1 MTTESTRDGGRGEHP
16 PAPAPA
22 HAAPD
27 RSVGDGPYRR
37 LILRNVTLADG
48 TGAPPYGPVDVVIE
62 GNRIQSIFVLPPL
75 GGPRLQPPERPAA
88 GPDGHELDLTGHWVL
103 PGLIDAHG
111 HIGWE
116 NHVPGA
122 QYVYDLWLANGITT
136 VREPGCFI
144 NGLDFVAGEARRSA
158 ANAIAAPRIH
168 PYAGFGLGRRE
179 PFATA
184 DEAARWVGEVAA
196 AGATGLKLWGY
207 GREIYEATL
216 REANRLGL
224 GTMCHHQQSY
234 VVQANALD
242 SARWGLGSIEHWYGL
257 PEALFADRRFQ
268 DFSPDY
274 NYQDEFRRF
283 ADAGRLWAQAAPAGS
298 PHYERVLGEL
308 VATGVTLDPTFGVY
322 VGLRDAERVQSSYW
336 HADYTSP
343 MLWDYW
349 QPHSGG
355 HGSFF
360 DEWGTEQETAWRENF
375 RLWMSFVKD
384 FHDRGGRVTV
394 GTDPGSIFTL
404 FGFAYAQELE
414 LLREAGLRPL
424 EIVHAAT
431 LAGAE
436 LLGVSG
442 ETGSVEPGK
451 LADLLVVPANP
462 LANLKVLYAT
472 HPSLSPGGRR
482 LTIKDGI
489 VYDAAALLGR
499 VRETVAEERERRTAG
514 FAS

>member
-1 MTTESTRDGGRGEHP
+1 MTDVAHSSYSSRPD
-16 PAPAPA
+16 

-27 RSVGDGPYRR
+27 RTIGSGPYSR
-37 LILRNVTLADG
+37 LILRNVTVVDG
-48 TGAPPYGPVDVVIE
+48 TGAPPYGPVDVVVE
-62 GNRIQSIFVLPPL
+62 GNRIHSIFVLPPL
-75 GGPRLQPPERPAA
+75 GGPRLQPAERPEA
-88 GPDGHELDLTGHWVL
+88 GPGGQEIDLSGHYVL

-144 NGLDFVAGEARRSA
+144 NGLEFVTGEARRSE
-158 ANAIAAPRIH
+158 ANEIAAPRIH
-168 PYAGFGLGRRE
+168 PYVGFGLDRQE
-179 PFATA
+179 PFRTA
-184 DEAARWVGEVAA
+184 EEAVAWVNEVAA
-196 AGATGLKLWGY
+196 AGARGLKLWGY
-207 GREIYEATL
+207 GSEIYEATL
-216 REANRLGL
+216 REATRLGL
-224 GTMCHHQQSY
+224 GSMCHHQQGY
-234 VVQANALD
+234 VSQVNALD
-242 SARWGLGSIEHWYGL
+242 SARWGLGSVEHWYGL
-257 PEALFADRRFQ
+257 PEALFSDRRFQ
-268 DFSPDY
+268 HFSLDY

-283 ADAGRLWAQAAPAGS
+283 ADAGKLWQQAAPAGS
-298 PHYERVLGEL
+298 PHYEKVIEEL
-308 VATGVTLDPTFGVY
+308 VASGVTLDPTFGVY

-336 HADYTSP
+336 HSEYTSP

-360 DEWGTEQETAWRENF
+360 DEWGTEQETAWRSNF
-375 RLWMSFVKD
+375 TLWMAFVKD

-404 FGFAYAQELE
+404 FGFAFAQELE
-414 LLREAGLRPL
+414 LLREAGLHPL

-436 LLGVSG
+436 LLGIADQ
-442 ETGSVEPGK
+442 TGSVEPGK
-451 LADLLVVPANP
+451 LADLLVLPQNP
-462 LANLKVLYAT
+462 LENLKVFYAV
-472 HPSLSPGGRR
+472 HPSIEPSGQR

-489 VYDAAALLGR
+489 VFDSGEMLARAR
-499 VRETVAEERERRTAG
+499 RTVAEEREQRTG
-514 FAS
+514 SSASEG